1 MTDKRR
7 IKLAHH
13 ELDDMLENIEL
24 AETTFS
30 NLEEEYILMKYSGCS
45 EGWHWSPKYISI
57 I

>member
-30 NLEEEYILMKYSGCS
+30 NLEEEYIFNEYSGCS